1 MENTIDTL
9 QIEIESTST
18 DAQRGLTKLKNSL
31 KKLTEMSDA
40 VSKISN
46 EGISKIKSLASGV
59 ESLSNAGNN
68 PGLSKAIGELRKLT
82 KMDFSNLSA
91 GSDKISELAGKL
103 DSVSNA
109 TSPSGGSPQKPVP
122 EHTGGTP
129 QSASGGE
136 PVGVMNREWVQIV
149 QEIDKANGSTAKL
162 VERLGTTSSQAKLL
176 RLQLEGARGKLAK
189 ALESGDNEQLVGAI
203 SRIQKLQAELKKV
216 SVGARVLK
224 ALGASAR
231 TALAHISN
239 VGKTL
244 GSKFSNAVK
253 NATKKMN
260 GLIRSMVRIAMYRA
274 IRFLFSQI
282 TKAFKEGTVNAY
294 QYSKAIGGE
303 LASSMDSITTNM
315 LYFKNSISSIT
326 APLINALAP
335 AIDYVTGKAVE
346 LSNTLAQLFAKLSGA
361 SSWMKAVKVQT
372 EYAEAAGDAADA
384 AKGLTA
390 GFDELNVLSANDG
403 KSSMDYSSMFEEV
416 PIEGTMTSWLDRLK
430 RSIAEGDWSGIG
442 ATLGEKVNSLFSNIN
457 FAQIGTN
464 IGTGIQ
470 SAFEFVYAF
479 FDNID
484 FGRAGSNIAAGL
496 NNMFEQIDFALV
508 GRTFGQKWTVIVD
521 TLHGFVTTL
530 DWAKIGTSISDIING
545 WFEEV
550 DMIKTVQTI
559 QNLAISLME
568 TLKQTIRNTDWYS
581 IGTEI
586 IDGITSIDLAS
597 LLGQLGSM
605 VSDAV
610 NMVLDLLLAIIIETD
625 WVELVQNI
633 RDGVL
638 ACVESVD
645 WLNLLEKIGAIIA
658 TTAVQIPGLIVEAM
672 RSHMEQIA
680 DFFKSIGLDGVAGFF
695 QGISDAMA
703 DAETWL
709 KNNFVDPV
717 VNWVK
722 NLLGIHSPST
732 VFAEI
737 GGFLTEGLFK
747 GLSDTWSTIT
757 NFFEEKTTEIKNKMS
772 ETWTNIKEN
781 ASEKW
786 SEIKTSLGETWTN
799 IKSDATDAFTSMKN
813 QISEIWDNLK
823 GHISD
828 AIENISNKVSDM
840 VSAISTGVSTA
851 KSWLS
856 SAVSAASDAIRSVKS
871 TLSSIGSK
879 VSNAVGNVIDKI
891 TGYASGGFPEVGELF
906 IAREAGAEMVGT
918 IGGRTAVANND
929 QIVQGIYEGVLA
941 AMQASSGGS
950 GNFDVKVYLDGKQ
963 ITAAVEKRQRE
974 RGAMIYSGGV
984 LNGI

>member
-1 MENTIDTL
+1 
-9 QIEIESTST
+9 
-18 DAQRGLTKLKNSL
+18 
-31 KKLTEMSDA
+31 
-40 VSKISN
+40 
-46 EGISKIKSLASGV
+46 
-59 ESLSNAGNN
+59 
-68 PGLSKAIGELRKLT
+68 
-82 KMDFSNLSA
+82 
-91 GSDKISELAGKL
+91 
-103 DSVSNA
+103 
-109 TSPSGGSPQKPVP
+109 
-122 EHTGGTP
+122 
-129 QSASGGE
+129 
-136 PVGVMNREWVQIV
+136 
-149 QEIDKANGSTAKL
+149 
-162 VERLGTTSSQAKLL
+162 
-176 RLQLEGARGKLAK
+176 
-189 ALESGDNEQLVGAI
+189 
-203 SRIQKLQAELKKV
+203 
-216 SVGARVLK
+216 
-224 ALGASAR
+224 
-231 TALAHISN
+231 
-239 VGKTL
+239 
-244 GSKFSNAVK
+244 
-253 NATKKMN
+253 
-260 GLIRSMVRIAMYRA
+260 
-274 IRFLFSQI
+274 
-282 TKAFKEGTVNAY
+282 
-294 QYSKAIGGE
+294 
-303 LASSMDSITTNM
+303 
-315 LYFKNSISSIT
+315 
-326 APLINALAP
+326 
-335 AIDYVTGKAVE
+335 
-346 LSNTLAQLFAKLSGA
+346 
-361 SSWMKAVKVQT
+361 
-372 EYAEAAGDAADA
+372 
-384 AKGLTA
+384 
-390 GFDELNVLSANDG
+390 
-403 KSSMDYSSMFEEV
+403 
-416 PIEGTMTSWLDRLK
+416 
-430 RSIAEGDWSGIG
+430 
-442 ATLGEKVNSLFSNIN
+442 
-457 FAQIGTN
+457 
-464 IGTGIQ
+464 
-470 SAFEFVYAF
+470 
-479 FDNID
+479 
-484 FGRAGSNIAAGL
+484 
-496 NNMFEQIDFALV
+496 
-508 GRTFGQKWTVIVD
+508 
-521 TLHGFVTTL
+521 
-530 DWAKIGTSISDIING
+530 
-545 WFEEV
+545 
-550 DMIKTVQTI
+550 
-559 QNLAISLME
+559 
-568 TLKQTIRNTDWYS
+568 
-581 IGTEI
+581 
-586 IDGITSIDLAS
+586 
-597 LLGQLGSM
+597 
-605 VSDAV
+605 
-610 NMVLDLLLAIIIETD
+610 
-625 WVELVQNI
+625 
-633 RDGVL
+633 
-638 ACVESVD
+638 
-645 WLNLLEKIGAIIA
+645 
-658 TTAVQIPGLIVEAM
+658 
-672 RSHMEQIA
+672 MEQIA